1 MHFEVLTLKKKRLK
15 ILIIT
20 DQARQQVPVENA
32 EKKKNLVAAAVGL
45 FVAVVVDWRIVGSN
59 FGVSVTC

>member
-1 MHFEVLTLKKKRLK
+1 M
-15 ILIIT
+15 
-20 DQARQQVPVENA
+20 PVENA
-32 EKKKNLVAAAVGL
+32 EKKKDLVAAAVGL